1 MVSSST
7 KRLGYWSA
15 VCASLFSL
23 AYIGGQLLEWAGI
36 LGSAG
41 GPESTSTPV
50 GLALLLTPSFLL
62 GSAFMVLM
70 AAVHAAAPAGEKAWS
85 GAGLAFATA
94 YATLTGLVYFT
105 QLTLVAPRLVS
116 GDTAGIEYLIFVP
129 YKSFLFAVDLL
140 GYSFMS
146 LATLFAAF
154 AVPGS
159 GPVARW
165 ARRAMIANGFV
176 TPFLIFQMYL
186 PVLIWPASVWA
197 VTFPASTI
205 LLARLFRSM
214 PAGE

>member
-1 MVSSST
+1 MLSSST
-7 KRLGYWSA
+7 KRLGYWAA

-23 AYIGGQLLEWAGI
+23 AYGGGQLLEWAGI

-62 GSAFMVLM
+62 GSAFLELM
-70 AAVHAAAPAGEKAWS
+70 EAVHAAAPAGEKAWS

-105 QLTLVAPRLVS
+105 QLTLVAPRMAA
-116 GDTAGIEYLIFVP
+116 GDTEGIEYLVFVP
-129 YKSFLFAVDLL
+129 YRSFLFAVDLL

-146 LATLFAAF
+146 LATLFGAF
-154 AVPGS
+154 ALPGT
-159 GPVARW
+159 GIVVRW
-165 ARRAMIANGFV
+165 ARRAMIANGLV
-176 TPFLIFQMYL
+176 APFLIFQMYL

-205 LLARLFRSM
+205 LLARLFRSA
-214 PAGE
+214 PSA